1 MLPRSKDIPQP
12 YAYISE
18 PLTGRGDLE
27 DIKAFCLRIAK
38 TCEEAGL
45 YAYLPFQHSDP
56 VLNANVTAQEVFA
69 ADKNLTQGARAV
81 VFYLPGDP
89 AGSFGVGGE
98 MAIAASAK
106 LPMAMMIRRGTTLSP
121 FEQGFID
128 VEVRGKQRGPVI
140 EFSQP
145 EEEIALSSLAQFLV
159 GLQA

>member
-18 PLTGRGDLE
+18 PLTGRADLE
-27 DIKAFCLRIAK
+27 EIKTFCKKIARV
-38 TCEEAGL
+38 CEEAGL
-45 YAYLPFQHSDP
+45 YPYLPFEHSDP
-56 VLNANVTAQEVFA
+56 VLHAKVTAKEVFA
-69 ADKNLTQGARAV
+69 ADKNLTQGAKAA

-98 MAIAASAK
+98 MAIAASAN

-128 VEVRGKQRGPVI
+128 VEVRRADRGPVI

>member
-18 PLTGRGDLE
+18 PLTGREDLE
-27 DIKAFCLRIAK
+27 DIKEFCLRIAK
-38 TCEEAGL
+38 VCQDTGL
-45 YAYLPFQHSDP
+45 YPYLPFEHSDP
-56 VLNANVTAQEVFA
+56 VLNAKVAAKEVYA

-98 MAIAASAK
+98 MAIAASVN

-121 FEQGFID
+121 FEKGFIG
-128 VEVRGKQRGPVI
+128 VEIIGKNRGPVI
-140 EFSQP
+140 EFSKP
-145 EEEIALSSLAQFLV
+145 EEEIALSSLARFLA
-159 GLQA
+159 GL